1 MLRIAI
7 PADTN
12 TMDAKESADGSLLL
26 TYDSTLWSKWLFAG
40 AIVMAATGVYDL
52 TIGTRGDDRLI
63 GLIGGIATC
72 ALGSLVMLETTRF
85 HVDPCQQRIQWQR
98 RWAFQRR
105 SGTIRF
111 AEIRHV
117 AIERPIG
124 DTGVPSRRI
133 VLHLRDGSM
142 IPVTVGYRPDVGDE
156 ITAAAES
163 LRKMLGHDRPSTD
176 ESVRALLASGRKV
189 DAIKILVEDEKL
201 SLLEAKERADRL
213 GEDLGRRT

>member
-1 MLRIAI
+1 MSRIAI

-12 TMDAKESADGSLLL
+12 NMDAKESADGSLLL
-26 TYDSTLWSKWLFAG
+26 TYDSTRWSKWLFAG
-40 AIVMAATGVYDL
+40 ALVMAATAIYDV

-72 ALGSLVMLETTRF
+72 AIGGLVMLETTRF
-85 HVDPCQQRIQWQR
+85 HVDRFQQLIQWQR

-133 VLHLRDGSM
+133 VLHLHDGSM
-142 IPVTVGYRPDVGDE
+142 IPVTVGYRADVGDQ
-156 ITAAAES
+156 ISSAADT
-163 LRKMLGHDRPSTD
+163 LRRILGHNQPSTD
-176 ESVRALLASGRKV
+176 DSVRELLASGRKV

-201 SLLEAKERADRL
+201 SLSDAKARADRVSEEL
-213 GEDLGRRT
+213 RRRT